1 MAFFSRAS
9 QKKAIWSK
17 SECLLN
23 LLSCILVSCGKH
35 EMKMGNQVSAGT
47 RFLNGFLSIMV
58 GLLIL
63 VLAAVVICMILAAVG
78 VF

>member
-1 MAFFSRAS
+1 
-9 QKKAIWSK
+9 
-17 SECLLN
+17 
-23 LLSCILVSCGKH
+23 
-35 EMKMGNQVSAGT
+35 MGNQVSAGT